1 MSSRGR
7 GNQSVSKI
15 IWVGDGSHPPDRLPA
30 DAATNEPVQWVRA
43 DSVVEAFPLLES
55 DEITGIWL
63 DRSSLPQVS
72 EVRGITQSGL
82 MLRDMPE
89 GVALL
94 DSDLRVIWANRQL
107 LQWAQREEGTPLGM
121 TFYEL
126 LHNPEIMGPDFCP
139 FHTSLA
145 TGDQSHSTLHSARN
159 QYFKVHA
166 APIQSP
172 DAPRHLIV
180 TISDITEEILQEQK
194 LAAIHQAGR
203 ELADLRPNEIFM
215 MEVDDRID
223 LLKDNIQH
231 YLRDLLNFEVIE
243 IRVLEQSTG
252 DLLPL
257 LSVGI
262 DEVASDRRLLARVH
276 ENGITGYVAASGAPY
291 ICHDVMNDPLFIP
304 GAADAR
310 SSLTVP
316 LILHD
321 QVLGTINV
329 ESPELA
335 AFSDSDLQ
343 FLEIFARDIAFAL
356 NTLELLVAQKANTA
370 QQSCDA
376 IHSAV
381 AMPIDAILND
391 AVHVMEGY
399 IGHSSEVMD
408 RLGRILQNSREIKR
422 TIQQIGQK
430 MTPLEAIAADE
441 KSDQHAILRS
451 KRVLVVDEDEQ
462 VREDAHRLLERYGC
476 VVETA
481 HAGDEAVL
489 MVRRSGGDNR
499 YDAIISDIRLADYSG
514 YQLMLRLSKFM
525 DHVPMILMT
534 GFGYDPGHSIVKAKQ
549 NGLHPKAVLY
559 KPFRLDQLIDVLKT
573 VLEASPKPPSDDHPP
588 GDSPS
593 EEDGG
598 AGHSSRSTDAR
609 PGNPTFAK

>member
-1 MSSRGR
+1 M
-7 GNQSVSKI
+7 
-15 IWVGDGSHPPDRLPA
+15 IWVGDGGQPPEASSAGTIDFPG
-30 DAATNEPVQWVRA
+30 DVQWVRA
-43 DSVVEAFPLLES
+43 ESIVEAFPMLEQES
-55 DEITGIWL
+55 VAGIWL
-63 DRSSLPQVS
+63 ERSTLPQIS
-72 EVRGITQSGL
+72 EIRGITQSGL
-82 MLRDMPE
+82 MLRGMPE

-107 LQWAQREEGTPLGM
+107 LQWAGRDEGPPLGM

-145 TGDQSHSTLHSARN
+145 TGDQSHSTLHSTHN

-166 APIQSP
+166 APIYS
-172 DAPRHLIV
+172 AAASRHLIV
-180 TISDITEEILQEQK
+180 TVSDITEEILQEQK

-215 MEVDDRID
+215 MEVDERID

-262 DEVASDRRLLARVH
+262 DEEASDRKLLARMH
-276 ENGITGYVAASGAPY
+276 ENGITGYVAASGVPY
-291 ICHDVMNDPLFIP
+291 ICHDVLNDPLFIP
-304 GAADAR
+304 GVANTR

-329 ESPELA
+329 ESPDVA
-335 AFSDSDLQ
+335 TFTDSDLQ

-381 AMPIDAILND
+381 AMPVDAILND

-408 RLGRILQNSREIKR
+408 RLSRILQNSRDIKR

-430 MTPLEAIAADE
+430 MTPLEAVAADE
-441 KSDQHAILRS
+441 KSERHVILRG
-451 KRVLVVDEDEQ
+451 KRILVVDEDDQ

-481 HAGDEAVL
+481 HAGDEALL
-489 MVRRSGGDNR
+489 MVRRSGGQNS

-514 YQLMLRLSKFM
+514 YQLMLRLGKFM

-573 VLEASPKPPSDDHPP
+573 VLEAAPKPIAEPPEDAGNNDGTEHSASTPS
-588 GDSPS
+588 G
-593 EEDGG
+593 
-598 AGHSSRSTDAR
+598 AR
-609 PGNPTFAK
+609 P